1 MTMFNLFKNKQNDQR
16 EEFDKDYYQFVDEF
30 SQLVHQS
37 KKELIPNDDEDFIET
52 VDRHVS
58 EYNDLFKRIDDL
70 ELKIE
75 SNLKAQTAEQSAEKM
90 QLLHQLDNA
99 QTTLLDAINHLTGLK
114 SAYLQGLEEG
124 RNMKEE

>member
-1 MTMFNLFKNKQNDQR
+1 MFNLFKNKQNNQR
-16 EEFDKDYYQFVDEF
+16 AQFDKDYYQFVDEF

-37 KKELIPNDDEDFIET
+37 KKELIPNDDENFIET

-58 EYNDLFKRIDDL
+58 EYNDLFRRIDNL

-99 QTTLLDAINHLTGLK
+99 QTTLLDAINHLTQLK
-114 SAYLQGLEEG
+114 SAYLQGLEDGYNLE
-124 RNMKEE
+124 RD

>member
-1 MTMFNLFKNKQNDQR
+1 MFNLFKNKQR
-16 EEFDKDYYQFVDEF
+16 EQFDKDYYQFVDEF
-30 SQLVHQS
+30 TQLVQQS
-37 KKELIPNDDEDFIET
+37 KKELIPNDDDDFIET
-52 VDRHVS
+52 VNRHIS
-58 EYNDLFKRIDDL
+58 KYNDLFRRIDDL

-99 QTTLLDAINHLTGLK
+99 QTTLLDAINHLTQLK
-114 SAYLQGLEEG
+114 SAYLQGLEDG

>member
-1 MTMFNLFKNKQNDQR
+1 MTMFNLFKNKQR
-16 EEFDKDYYQFVDEF
+16 EQFDKDYYQFVDEF
-30 SQLVHQS
+30 TQLVQQS

-52 VDRHVS
+52 VNRHVS
-58 EYNDLFKRIDDL
+58 KYNDLFRRIDDL

>member
-1 MTMFNLFKNKQNDQR
+1 MTMFNLFKNKQR

-30 SQLVHQS
+30 TQLVQQS
-37 KKELIPNDDEDFIET
+37 KKELIPNDDEDFIEI
-52 VDRHVS
+52 VNRHVS
-58 EYNDLFKRIDDL
+58 KYNDMFRRIDDL

-99 QTTLLDAINHLTGLK
+99 QTTLLDAINHLTQLK
-114 SAYLQGLEEG
+114 SAYLQGLEDGYKMNE
-124 RNMKEE
+124 KE

>member
-1 MTMFNLFKNKQNDQR
+1 MFNLFKNKQR

-30 SQLVHQS
+30 TQLVQQS
-37 KKELIPNDDEDFIET
+37 KKELIPNDDEDFIEI
-52 VDRHVS
+52 VNRHVS
-58 EYNDLFKRIDDL
+58 KYNDLFRRIDDL

-99 QTTLLDAINHLTGLK
+99 QTTLLDAITHLTQLK
-114 SAYLQGLEEG
+114 SAYLQGLEDGYKMNE
-124 RNMKEE
+124 KE

>member
-1 MTMFNLFKNKQNDQR
+1 MFNLFKNKQR

-30 SQLVHQS
+30 TQLVQQS
-37 KKELIPNDDEDFIET
+37 KKELIPDNEDDFIET
-52 VDRHVS
+52 VDRHIS
-58 EYNDLFKRIDDL
+58 EYNGLFKRIDNL

-75 SNLKAQTAEQSAEKM
+75 SNLKPQTAEQSAEKM
-90 QLLHQLDNA
+90 QLLRQLDNA
-99 QTTLLDAINHLTGLK
+99 QTTLLCAINHLTGLK

>member
-1 MTMFNLFKNKQNDQR
+1 MAMFNLFKNKQR

-30 SQLVHQS
+30 RQLVHQS

-58 EYNDLFKRIDDL
+58 EYNELFRRIDDL
-70 ELKIE
+70 KLKIE
-75 SNLKAQTAEQSAEKM
+75 SNLKAQTTEQYAEKM

-99 QTTLLDAINHLTGLK
+99 QTTLLDAINHLTELK
-114 SAYLQGLEEG
+114 SAYLQGLEDGYNLE
-124 RNMKEE
+124 RD

>member
-1 MTMFNLFKNKQNDQR
+1 MFNLFKNKQR

-37 KKELIPNDDEDFIET
+37 KKELIPNDNEDFIET

-58 EYNDLFKRIDDL
+58 EYNDLFRRIDDL

-99 QTTLLDAINHLTGLK
+99 QTTLLDAINHLTQLEN
-114 SAYLQGLEEG
+114 AYLQGIQDG
-124 RNMKEE
+124 QNMKEE

>member
-1 MTMFNLFKNKQNDQR
+1 MFNLFKNKKNKQR
-16 EEFDKDYYQFVDEF
+16 EEFDKDYYRFVDEF

-58 EYNDLFKRIDDL
+58 EYNELFRRIDDL

-75 SNLKAQTAEQSAEKM
+75 SNLKVQTAEQSAEKM

-99 QTTLLDAINHLTGLK
+99 QTTLLDAINHLTQLK
-114 SAYLQGLEEG
+114 SAYLQGIQDG
-124 RNMKEE
+124 QNMKEE

>member
-1 MTMFNLFKNKQNDQR
+1 MFNLFKNKQR

-30 SQLVHQS
+30 NQLVHQS

-58 EYNDLFKRIDDL
+58 EYNGLFKRIDNL

-75 SNLKAQTAEQSAEKM
+75 SNLKPQTAEQSAEKM

-114 SAYLQGLEEG
+114 NAYLQGLEEG

>member
-1 MTMFNLFKNKQNDQR
+1 MFNLFKNKQR
-16 EEFDKDYYQFVDEF
+16 EQFDKDYYQFVDEF

-58 EYNDLFKRIDDL
+58 EYNDLFRHIDDL

-75 SNLKAQTAEQSAEKM
+75 SNLKAQTTEQSIEKI

-99 QTTLLDAINHLTGLK
+99 QTTLLDAINHLTQLK
-114 SAYLQGLEEG
+114 NAYLQGLEDG
-124 RNMKEE
+124 YKMNKEE

>member
-1 MTMFNLFKNKQNDQR
+1 MFNLFKNKQR

-58 EYNDLFKRIDDL
+58 EYNDLFRRIDDL
-70 ELKIE
+70 KLKIE
-75 SNLKAQTAEQSAEKM
+75 SNLKVQTTEQSVEKI
-90 QLLHQLDNA
+90 QLLNQLDNA

>member
-1 MTMFNLFKNKQNDQR
+1 MTIFNLFKNKQR

-58 EYNDLFKRIDDL
+58 EYNDLFRRIDGL
-70 ELKIE
+70 KFKIE

-99 QTTLLDAINHLTGLK
+99 QTTLLDAINHLTQLE
-114 SAYLQGLEEG
+114 SAYLQGIQDG
-124 RNMKEE
+124 QNMKEE

>member
-1 MTMFNLFKNKQNDQR
+1 MFNVFKNKQR
-16 EEFDKDYYQFVDEF
+16 EQFDKDYYQFVDEF

-37 KKELIPNDDEDFIET
+37 KKELIPNDDENFIET

-58 EYNDLFKRIDDL
+58 EYNDLFRRIDDL

-75 SNLKAQTAEQSAEKM
+75 SNLKAQTAEQSVEKI

-99 QTTLLDAINHLTGLK
+99 QTTLLDAINHLTELK
-114 SAYLQGLEEG
+114 SAYLQGFNDGYNLE
-124 RNMKEE
+124 RN

>member
-1 MTMFNLFKNKQNDQR
+1 MFNLFKNKQR
-16 EEFDKDYYQFVDEF
+16 EQFDKDYYQFVDEF
-30 SQLVHQS
+30 TQLVQQS

-52 VDRHVS
+52 VNRHVS
-58 EYNDLFKRIDDL
+58 KYNDLFRRIDDL

>member
-1 MTMFNLFKNKQNDQR
+1 MTIFNLFKNKQR

-58 EYNDLFKRIDDL
+58 EYNDLFRRIDGL
-70 ELKIE
+70 KFKIE
-75 SNLKAQTAEQSAEKM
+75 SKLKAQTAEQSAEKM

-99 QTTLLDAINHLTGLK
+99 QTTLRDAINHLTQLK
-114 SAYLQGLEEG
+114 SAYLQGLEDG
-124 RNMKEE
+124 YKMKEE

>member
-1 MTMFNLFKNKQNDQR
+1 MFNLFKNKQR

-30 SQLVHQS
+30 TQLVQQS
-37 KKELIPNDDEDFIET
+37 KKELIPGNEDDFIET
-52 VDRHVS
+52 VDRHIS
-58 EYNDLFKRIDDL
+58 EYNGLFKRIDNL

-75 SNLKAQTAEQSAEKM
+75 SNLKPQTAEQSAEKM

>member
-1 MTMFNLFKNKQNDQR
+1 MFNLFKNKQR

-30 SQLVHQS
+30 TQLVQQS
-37 KKELIPNDDEDFIET
+37 KKELIPDNEDDFIET
-52 VDRHVS
+52 VDRHIS
-58 EYNDLFKRIDDL
+58 EYNGLFKLIDNL

-75 SNLKAQTAEQSAEKM
+75 SNLKTLTAEQSAEKM

>member
-1 MTMFNLFKNKQNDQR
+1 MFNLFKNKQR

-30 SQLVHQS
+30 TQLVQQS
-37 KKELIPNDDEDFIET
+37 KKELIPDNEDDFIET
-52 VDRHVS
+52 VDRHIS
-58 EYNDLFKRIDDL
+58 EYNGLFKRIDNL

-75 SNLKAQTAEQSAEKM
+75 SNLKPQTAEQSAEKM

>member
-1 MTMFNLFKNKQNDQR
+1 MFNLFKNKQR
-16 EEFDKDYYQFVDEF
+16 EQFDKDYYQFVDEF

-58 EYNDLFKRIDDL
+58 EYNDLFRHIDDL
-70 ELKIE
+70 KLKIE
-75 SNLKAQTAEQSAEKM
+75 SNLKAQTTEQSAEKM

-99 QTTLLDAINHLTGLK
+99 QTTLLDAINHLTQLK
-114 SAYLQGLEEG
+114 SAYLQGLEDG

>member
-1 MTMFNLFKNKQNDQR
+1 MFNLFKNKQR
-16 EEFDKDYYQFVDEF
+16 EQFDKDYYQFVDEF
-30 SQLVHQS
+30 TQLVQQS

-52 VDRHVS
+52 VNRHIS
-58 EYNDLFKRIDDL
+58 KYNDLFRRIDDL

-99 QTTLLDAINHLTGLK
+99 QTTLLDAINHLTQLK
-114 SAYLQGLEEG
+114 SAYLQGLEDGYKMNE
-124 RNMKEE
+124 KE

>member
-1 MTMFNLFKNKQNDQR
+1 MFNLFKNKQR
-16 EEFDKDYYQFVDEF
+16 EQFDKDYYQFVDEF
-30 SQLVHQS
+30 TQLVQQS

-52 VDRHVS
+52 VNRHVS
-58 EYNDLFKRIDDL
+58 KYNDLFRRIDDL

-99 QTTLLDAINHLTGLK
+99 QTTLLDAINHLTQLK
-114 SAYLQGLEEG
+114 SAYLQGLEDG
-124 RNMKEE
+124 YKMNKEE

>member
-1 MTMFNLFKNKQNDQR
+1 MFNLFKNKQR

-30 SQLVHQS
+30 TQLVQQS
-37 KKELIPNDDEDFIET
+37 KKELIPDNEDDFIET
-52 VDRHVS
+52 VDRHIS
-58 EYNDLFKRIDDL
+58 EYNGLFKRIDNL

-75 SNLKAQTAEQSAEKM
+75 SNLKPQTAEQSAEKI

>member
-1 MTMFNLFKNKQNDQR
+1 MFNLFKNKQR

-58 EYNDLFKRIDDL
+58 KYNDLFRCIDGL
-70 ELKIE
+70 KFKIE

-99 QTTLLDAINHLTGLK
+99 QTTLLDAIDHLTQLK
-114 SAYLQGLEEG
+114 SAYLQGLEDGYNLE
-124 RNMKEE
+124 RD

>member
-1 MTMFNLFKNKQNDQR
+1 MTMFNLFKNKQR

-30 SQLVHQS
+30 TQLVQQS
-37 KKELIPNDDEDFIET
+37 KKELIPNDDEDFIEI
-52 VDRHVS
+52 VNRHVS
-58 EYNDLFKRIDDL
+58 KYNDLFRRIDDL

-99 QTTLLDAINHLTGLK
+99 QTTLLDAINHLTQLK
-114 SAYLQGLEEG
+114 SAYLQGLEDGYKMNE
-124 RNMKEE
+124 KE

>member
-1 MTMFNLFKNKQNDQR
+1 MFNLFKNKQR
-16 EEFDKDYYQFVDEF
+16 EQFDKDYYQFVDEF

-37 KKELIPNDDEDFIET
+37 KKELIPNNDEDFIET

-58 EYNDLFKRIDDL
+58 EYNDLFRHIDDL
-70 ELKIE
+70 KLKIE

-99 QTTLLDAINHLTGLK
+99 QTTLLDAINHLTQLK
-114 SAYLQGLEEG
+114 STYLQGIQDG
-124 RNMKEE
+124 QNMKEE

>member
-1 MTMFNLFKNKQNDQR
+1 MFNLFKNKQNDQR

-99 QTTLLDAINHLTGLK
+99 QTTLLDANKHHTQHK
-114 SAYLQGLEEG
+114 SAYFQRIQDGQ
-124 RNMKEE
+124 NMKEE

>member
-1 MTMFNLFKNKQNDQR
+1 MFNLFKNKQR

-30 SQLVHQS
+30 TQLVQQS

-58 EYNDLFKRIDDL
+58 EYNDLFRRIDDL

-99 QTTLLDAINHLTGLK
+99 QTTLLDAINHLTQLK
-114 SAYLQGLEEG
+114 SAYLQGLEDGYKMNE
-124 RNMKEE
+124 KE